1 VGIGEN
7 NSEVNPFFARNFR
20 FLKEYF
26 GKVPHLDDP
35 RIHKNDAYLF
45 PVDAN
50 MGVDGLPQSGTGQTS
65 IFAGFNAPKYIGKHF
80 GPYPYSTLLPLLK
93 EENIFRA
100 FLDKRLKV
108 TFANAYPK
116 MFFDYINS
124 GRRRLSVTSLSCIY
138 SGVPLKDYKALLNGE
153 GLSAEIDNSRWV
165 NKLGYDLPI
174 ISPEKAGDNLLKL
187 ASHNNFTLFE
197 FFLTDHFGHRRHMDV
212 KEHFLKVLDDFLIYI
227 FQNLPKSMT
236 LVVCSDHGNLEDSTS
251 KTHTRNPALTITA
264 GKYSFELSKKI
275 KYLYDIKPA
284 IMELYN

>member
-1 VGIGEN
+1 
-7 NSEVNPFFARNFR
+7 
-20 FLKEYF
+20 
-26 GKVPHLDDP
+26 
-35 RIHKNDAYLF
+35 
-45 PVDAN
+45 
-50 MGVDGLPQSGTGQTS
+50 
-65 IFAGFNAPKYIGKHF
+65 
-80 GPYPYSTLLPLLK
+80 LK